1 MTELS
6 LNCGAATD
14 TGLVRE
20 HNEDRYWMDPA
31 RGAFLVVDGVGGQAA
46 GERAAEIAVA
56 AIRQALGGTDHRL
69 SWSVM
74 PWVGHALACQP
85 AGRPAMPPC
94 RWFLLPEA
102 RVRQAI
108 AAANNR
114 IYDEAR
120 ADPELAGMACVLTLA
135 LVEGPRVT
143 VGHVGD
149 SRLYLI
155 GSGAIRK
162 VTSDHSPVG
171 EVEDAGEIGEEEAMA
186 HPRRNEV
193 FRDVGSR
200 PRPAGEPEFIE
211 VRHCELPNDAAMLLC
226 SDGLSDHLTSRRI
239 REIAERYAGD
249 AAQTA
254 RHLVDAANQA
264 GGRDNIT
271 AVFVAGPAFP
281 GRSAATRPRLGITRI
296 RPRRR
301 VWSGRVAFLSY
312 GLLLGMLL
320 WAVLRIR

>member
-56 AIRQALGGTDHRL
+56 AIRE
-69 SWSVM
+69 
-74 PWVGHALACQP
+74 WVGHALVCQP
-85 AGRPAMPPC
+85 AGRPATPEARVREAIGGTDHRPSWSVM
-94 RWFLLPEA
+94 LPEA